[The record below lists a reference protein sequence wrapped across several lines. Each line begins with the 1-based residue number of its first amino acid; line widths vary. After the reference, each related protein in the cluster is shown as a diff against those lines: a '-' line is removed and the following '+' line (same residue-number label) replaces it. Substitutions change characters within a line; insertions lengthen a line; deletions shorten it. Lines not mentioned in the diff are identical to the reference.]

1 MNQSINKLI
10 KACVRFAEP
19 KYGELSDISHL
30 NWLLIEARVN
40 FTSMKFVSKA
50 LNKKTMLENL
60 QFKTPKENEHH
71 PKISYADA

>member
-1 MNQSINKLI
+1 MVESIFVTKIDYCESSINKLI
-10 KACVRFAEP
+10 KTWVRFAKP

-50 LNKKTMLENL
+50 LNKKVMLENL
-60 QFKTPKENEHH
+60 
-71 PKISYADA
+71 

>member
-10 KACVRFAEP
+10 KACVRFAEH

-50 LNKKTMLENL
+50 LNKKIMLENL